1 MSKDRETDKIG
12 SIFITK
18 RGAKKLPIAT
28 LKQQGFIIHKQPN

>member
-1 MSKDRETDKIG
+1 MPKDRETDKIG

-28 LKQQGFIIHKQPN
+28 LKQQGVITYKQPH